1 MRTDRLPLAAV
12 IASREKPMQGKTG
25 TPAIPPSSR
34 SPSNVARQ
42 REKKA
47 NSLLDHRV
55 HYDLQPSHAAN
66 LFGNILDFQDLR
78 NGLITGRLAIGGSLN
93 FFHKLLGAFLTR
105 FASFQFA
112 FDNVDQSDLGRDAF
126 LSQLFEE

>member
-1 MRTDRLPLAAV
+1 MRTDLLPLAAV
-12 IASREKPMQGKTG
+12 IASRGMPLQGKTG

-34 SPSNVARQ
+34 LPSNVARQ
-42 REKKA
+42 REKS
-47 NSLLDHRV
+47 NSFFDHRV